1 MGWLL
6 LTLVVAGMVGSQYV
20 ARSADT
26 TENGDSIR
34 PIYGGVGVVAFGGSS
49 PYRKGSLV

>member
-26 TENGDSIR
+26 TETAIAYDR
-34 PIYGGVGVVAFGGSS
+34 FTAALVLWLLVAVALIG
-49 PYRKGSLV
+49 KGL